1 VTFQERPLPFRLAGP
16 LCFQETVVVCYL
28 MGFRAI
34 GLVGMACL
42 MILGCATKRSV
53 SDARWRAQLAR
64 QQETA
69 REWGRIGYIGYQGPA
84 VGRGN
89 VPH

>member
-1 VTFQERPLPFRLAGP
+1 VTSKSARYRFASPARLAFKRR
-16 LCFQETVVVCYL
+16 LLYVIL
-28 MGFRAI
+28 WGFGAI

-64 QQETA
+64 QQEAA